1 MVLPPRQAVPVP
13 AGESLWHSAAF
24 AASGEPEAGTRLAN
38 FHRHYGED
46 VLAAARAGEPAR
58 AVRLVE
64 AWSEQNPPRVG
75 DAWHP
80 YVLSTRIA
88 NWIAAMSLLPEL
100 ASPAFS
106 ESLWRQLLRLGV
118 NIEDD
123 VLGNHVIRN
132 ARALAL
138 GGVAFAETRLVDHAV
153 ALLRREVP
161 EQVLAD
167 GGHYERSPVYHL
179 VVLRDLIEIRTVLG
193 ADWLTAPID
202 RMIRFASALSRPDGA
217 PALFNDGGLDIA
229 PRLDLPTPEPGL
241 AVFPETGYVV
251 VRTARLWLA
260 LDCGPPSPPFLPA
273 HAHADALSFQVWW
286 DDAPALVDTGTP
298 TYEPGPERDRL
309 RSTSAHSTVELDGA
323 SQFVPWG
330 AFRAGALPDVG
341 LAALGERK
349 IEARVVWRNGLA
361 HVRTLEWSESAV
373 VVRDR
378 IDGTGRHRVTSR
390 LILAPGPRRVAVTAL
405 DGTSLRTEQ
414 GIVSERFGQ
423 REPSD
428 VLVLSREG
436 ELPLEFGWRI
446 ECGATP

>member
-1 MVLPPRQAVPVP
+1 MFSPPL
-13 AGESLWHSAAF
+13 GL
-24 AASGEPEAGTRLAN
+24 ASRPEPCASSRRGAQ
-38 FHRHYGED
+38 
-46 VLAAARAGEPAR
+46 
-58 AVRLVE
+58 
-64 AWSEQNPPRVG
+64 QNPPRNG

-80 YVLSTRIA
+80 YVALDPDRELDCRAEPRFRRSRRRRSA
-88 NWIAAMSLLPEL
+88 QPLAPASSARGKRRGRRARKPRDPECPRR
-100 ASPAFS
+100 SS
-106 ESLWRQLLRLGV
+106 
-118 NIEDD
+118 
-123 VLGNHVIRN
+123 
-132 ARALAL
+132 L
-138 GGVAFAETRLVDHAV
+138 GGVGVRRDRGFRRPAV

-161 EQVLAD
+161 EQVLPD

-179 VVLRDLIEIRTVLG
+179 VVLRDLIEMPDGVEAAWLDR
-193 ADWLTAPID
+193 AD
-202 RMIRFASALSRPDGA
+202 RPDA
-217 PALFNDGGLDIA
+217 PVCRPPCRDRTARRRSSTTAGSILA
-229 PRLDLPTPEPGL
+229 PRLELARAPDRAARVSRRPVTSSFASPGC
-241 AVFPETGYVV
+241 GC
-251 VRTARLWLA
+251 
-260 LDCGPPSPPFLPA
+260 LDCGAPVA
-273 HAHADALSFQVWW
+273 ALSARPCTRRRAFGSGVVGRGARARRYG
-286 DDAPALVDTGTP
+286 DA

-309 RSTSAHSTVELDGA
+309 RSTSAHSTIALDGA